1 MFIFK
6 KNKDLQDFLDKIR
19 KKKLKIGFV
28 PTMGAL
34 HDGHLSLVA
43 SAKKQT
49 DFVVTSIFV
58 NPTQFNDQA
67 DLVKYPRTLDKDIAL
82 LAQADNQLLYAPS
95 VDQIYPKNFNNH
107 RVFDLN
113 GLDTL
118 LEGAFR
124 PGHFNGVAMV
134 VNRLLE
140 IVQPDA
146 IFMGQKDYQ
155 QATIIKQLIKSE
167 KIKTKLVM
175 CPIVRSPKGLALSS
189 RNARLSDDW
198 LDKALILS
206 KTLHFAQA
214 AVKAKKAIAQI
225 EKEATQK
232 IEAAGLRPEYFTLI
246 NGNTLKNARYS
257 NKKIVAVTAAWAGDV
272 RLIDNMILKDEG

>member
-1 MFIFK
+1 MFIL
-6 KNKDLQDFLDKIR
+6 KNNNDLQHLLDNIR

-34 HDGHLSLVA
+34 HQGHLSLIA

-67 DLVKYPRTLDKDIAL
+67 DLVKYPRTLDKDISL
-82 LAQADNQLLYAPS
+82 LAQAHNDLLFAPS
-95 VDQIYPKNFNNH
+95 IEQVYPKDFNKN
-107 RVFDLN
+107 RVFDLK
-113 GLDTL
+113 GLDNL

-124 PGHFNGVAMV
+124 PGHFNGVALV

-140 IVQPDA
+140 IVQPDV

-155 QATIIKQLIKSE
+155 QATIIRQLIKSE
-167 KIKTKLVM
+167 KLKTNLVM
-175 CPIVRSPKGLALSS
+175 CPIVRSNKGLALSS
-189 RNARLSDDW
+189 RNARLSVDW
-198 LDKALILS
+198 LEKALVLHRTLKFAKAAIQT
-206 KTLHFAQA
+206 KTS
-214 AVKAKKAIAQI
+214 IAQI
-225 EKEATQK
+225 EAEAFKK
-232 IEAAGLRPEYFTLI
+232 IKSAGLKPEYFTLI
-246 NGNTLKNARYS
+246 NGNSLKQATYS

-272 RLIDNMILKDEG
+272 RLIDNMILRE